1 MFTFTD
7 IASGDFSKAGKK
19 LQKNIR
25 GAVFVAFPQEAV
37 LLLYADKS
45 DASPDCGALVKEQ
58 AAAFGGK
65 GGGNKESARAMFP
78 DADSMERF
86 LESLS

>member
-19 LQKNIR
+19 LQKKMR
-25 GAVFVAFPQEAV
+25 GTVLAAFPKEAV

-45 DASPDCGALVKEQ
+45 ADSIDCGALVKEK
-58 AAAFGGK
+58 AAGFGGK
-65 GGGNKESARAMFP
+65 GGGSKEAARAMFP
-78 DADSMERF
+78 DTDSMERF
-86 LESLS
+86 LQSL